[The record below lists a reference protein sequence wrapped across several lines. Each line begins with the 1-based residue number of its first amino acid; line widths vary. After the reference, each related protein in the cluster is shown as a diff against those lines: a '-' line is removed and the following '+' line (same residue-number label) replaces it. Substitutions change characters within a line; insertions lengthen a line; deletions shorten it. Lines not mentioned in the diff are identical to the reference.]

1 MHTSIVRRVAGFLV
15 VTALVVGAAACGGAA
30 DQKTASERRAAVGA
44 GERVIK
50 GPGCE
55 FIVAGTERR
64 FTQKLPNVQYLQ
76 TAVAEPTE
84 CYDKIT
90 FVFDKGAGED
100 LPPGYNV
107 EYREDPFG
115 YDGIPNSTGGFDEAK
130 AVLVVEFQPA
140 SAAGNADGSIDEYQ
154 GNLRLSLPKEIRHTV
169 IVEWLSKL
177 EDTTPEDP
185 TDDKVVWLIGLD
197 RKMPF
202 TVDAANAPVP
212 HVSVLI
218 MHDQ

>member
-1 MHTSIVRRVAGFLV
+1 MSRRLRRRAVSFVVVVVLVA
-15 VTALVVGAAACGGAA
+15 AAAACGGGG
-30 DQKTASERRAAVGA
+30 DSSTASGGDTKQVQSP
-44 GERVIK
+44 GERVNK

-64 FTQKLPNVQYLQ
+64 FTRQLPNVQYLL
-76 TAVAEPTE
+76 AAAAESTE

-90 FVFDKGAGED
+90 FTFDKGAGED
-100 LPPGYNV
+100 LPPGYTV

-115 YDGIPNSTGGFDEAK
+115 YEGIPNSTNDVDAK
-130 AVLVVEFQPA
+130 AVLAVEFQPA
-140 SAAGNADGSIDEYQ
+140 SALGNADGSIDEYK
-154 GNLRLSLPKEIRHTV
+154 GNLRLGLPKEIRHTV
-169 IVEWLSKL
+169 IVEWLSKV
-177 EDTTPEDP
+177 EDLTPENP
-185 TDDKVVWLIGLD
+185 ADDKVVWLIGLD

-202 TVDAANAPVP
+202 TVDAANQPP